1 MWKYLLEFKL
11 IDLQT
16 GIVNLVPVLKIYTQ
30 YISGILNISKLCL
43 GI

>member
-11 IDLQT
+11 IDFQK
-16 GIVNLVPVLKIYTQ
+16 GIVKLVPVLKIYTQ
-30 YISGILNISKLCL
+30 YFSGILNISKLCL